1 MRIFLSILLCC
12 FNIGRMVQR
21 LGGGGAYFYEFGWF
35 VRIHAIR
42 AERCDVQQK
51 LANQVMLDVS
61 Q

>member
-1 MRIFLSILLCC
+1 
-12 FNIGRMVQR
+12 V
-21 LGGGGAYFYEFGWF
+21 YEFGWF
-35 VRIHAIR
+35 VRSHAIR